1 MTDQAELRRYIRAKK
16 RLERKLNDLDRKL
29 DHLIFRLRKEDPRV
43 YSDNDDVDERRRAG
57 EW

>member
-1 MTDQAELRRYIRAKK
+1 VKYIRAKK

-43 YSDNDDVDERRRAG
+43 YSDEDDTDEETRT
-57 EW
+57 W